1 MTKVINDSEFMTVI
15 DIEGF
20 QYQHQLHLGSTYKG
34 YWVNMH
40 KMYDMENAHMINL
53 CQNRIRF
60 WILHYVIVLGM
71 TLIYLKLQ
79 SSLVQCATIN
89 I

>member
-1 MTKVINDSEFMTVI
+1 MIFA
-15 DIEGF
+15 DIEGV
-20 QYQHQLHLGSTYKG
+20 YTTLHRLLLASLLKVMK
-34 YWVNMH
+34 WIA
-40 KMYDMENAHMINL
+40 MENAHMINL

-60 WILHYVIVLGM
+60 WILHCVIVLGM